1 MKIFGAIGLG
11 LTIIILKI
19 MVPDI
24 FLALKNT
31 LLMFFNVLQSGLTI
45 GQHAMQAGVF
55 VPQ

>member
-31 LLMFFNVLQSGLTI
+31 LLMFFNILQGVLTI